1 MLSVD
6 QTETLLLLLTS
17 FENHKVPA
25 VIRNSFGSQL
35 SRTISISDVTPAFI
49 IPADFYI
56 QGNCVSKRS
65 RTSAMG
71 ITGVTALLHLLLR

>member
-25 VIRNSFGSQL
+25 VIRRLYGSLL
-35 SRTISISDVTPAFI
+35 SRTISSRDVTAAFI

-56 QGNCVSKRS
+56 QGNWGSRSS
-65 RTSAMG
+65 RTPAMG
-71 ITGVTALLHLLLR
+71 ITGVTVPLRLLLR

>member
-1 MLSVD
+1 MLFVD

-25 VIRNSFGSQL
+25 VIRRSFGSLL
-35 SRTISISDVTPAFI
+35 SRTISIRDVTPAFI
-49 IPADFYI
+49 ILADFYI
-56 QGNCVSKRS
+56 QGNWVSKRS

-71 ITGVTALLHLLLR
+71 ITGVTVLLRLLLR